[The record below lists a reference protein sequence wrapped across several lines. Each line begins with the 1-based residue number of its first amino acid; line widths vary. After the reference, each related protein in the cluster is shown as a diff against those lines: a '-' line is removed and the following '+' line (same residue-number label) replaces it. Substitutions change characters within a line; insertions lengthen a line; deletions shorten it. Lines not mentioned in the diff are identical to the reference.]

1 MIKAVIFDCF
11 GVIISDGLKKLTG
24 ELDRV
29 NPGSREII
37 NHYVRLANS
46 GQIPP
51 SEYGKEVSRRLNM
64 SVDEWRSRIV
74 AGEHKDTRVID
85 YIKATR
91 KVYKTALL
99 SNIASRESMNR
110 RLSEE
115 ELNKLFDVV
124 VISGEVRVQKPE
136 PEIFKMVVE
145 RLEVAP
151 SECVFI
157 DDSPGYCQ
165 AAEALGIKSICY
177 KDFDQMKAD
186 LEAVLASSTDN

>member
-1 MIKAVIFDCF
+1 MIKAIIFDLF
-11 GVIISDGLKKLTG
+11 GVIISDGLKVVTA
-24 ELDRV
+24 ELDKTK
-29 NPGSREII
+29 PGARQMI

-51 SEYGKEVSRRLNM
+51 GEYGKEVSRRLNIT
-64 SVDEWRSRIV
+64 VDEWRSRIV
-74 AGEHKDTRVID
+74 AGEHKDSRVID

-115 ELNKLFDVV
+115 ELNELFDVV

-145 RLEVAP
+145 RLEVEP

-165 AAEALGIKSICY
+165 AAEMLGIKSICY
-177 KDFDQMKAD
+177 KDFDQMKTD
-186 LEAVLASSTDN
+186 LSNLLNGHA